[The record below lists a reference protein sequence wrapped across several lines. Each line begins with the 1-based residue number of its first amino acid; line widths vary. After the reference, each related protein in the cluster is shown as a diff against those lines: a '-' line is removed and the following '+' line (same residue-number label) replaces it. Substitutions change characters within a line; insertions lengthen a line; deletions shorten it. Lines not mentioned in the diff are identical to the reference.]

1 MKLLVGVG
9 VERTADVAVEESE
22 PDVDFVCKPS
32 NLLLRELLATPVVT
46 IDPLEVEILP
56 VALEVELLV
65 HPIEG
70 AVESEGNKGK
80 LTKDVL
86 SVSKAVVGLKVDVS
100 LDRSAV
106 SEISVA

>member
-1 MKLLVGVG
+1 MKLLVDVG
-9 VERTADVAVEESE
+9 VERTADVAVEERK

-32 NLLLRELLATPVVT
+32 DLLLRELLATPVVRN
-46 IDPLEVEILP
+46 DPLEVGILS
-56 VALEVELLV
+56 VVLEVELLV

-70 AVESEGNKGK
+70 AVETEGKKGK

-86 SVSKAVVGLKVDVS
+86 SVSEAVLGLTMDVS